1 MSTWRDS
8 DDSGDYDP
16 MNEGRSR
23 GKRQVDVDGENERAP
38 KRAKP
43 ECVEEPA
50 FDKLESTE
58 SVSEE
63 SSVSS
68 TFLDSLPELEEDLDL
83 DDAIDIGTMDMD
95 VLEEQSEQGKATV
108 TASSEESGLPVAN
121 KLEDSE
127 NQTHSSA
134 KSAGRQSK
142 DNNTPIP
149 IDSDGDNE
157 ENPEVGPEIQGEPNN
172 ENGEKQTVAD
182 NLPIPDAPRE
192 EKPQLDEEELEDAPE
207 SPDKPES
214 NLGERTRG
222 HVPLVSDEPS
232 GQDDGELDKKL
243 DIGSNPQYERNKG
256 DEGQGREDSPSFD
269 CSGGKELES
278 QVDVFTLQTPNDV
291 NGEAVASQSRT
302 DNPEPMATGDEEVKE
317 KEGNDAETKP
327 DETAWPSPNTESD
340 VTNVDMQELQSI
352 DETNSDNKNTAAET
366 ETDHG
371 IPKGQEPSDV
381 DMVDSQSGAN
391 ADETSKAG
399 DTTVAQALEPQC
411 KDAEMAQSAESS
423 EPCSWC
429 DDFAYGLVGFEKHR
443 PGPMCARCVQ
453 QRSCIVRC
461 TGHRTEPLD
470 EFKPESFDFRAA
482 YDSLNPVTGKRV
494 MKNPWCTLCPSPA
507 FFRCATRPATS
518 GHLKSTE
525 PGSVMGCGL
534 MLCETCSILV
544 QACNDLTWVVSFNR
558 SEDPAD
564 GSRADV
570 DYLLPGSGLC
580 K

>member
-8 DDSGDYDP
+8 DDSEDYDP
-16 MNEGRSR
+16 MNEGRSK
-23 GKRQVDVDGENERAP
+23 GKRQVAVDGENERAP

-50 FDKLESTE
+50 FDKPGSTE

-63 SSVSS
+63 SSGSS
-68 TFLDSLPELEEDLDL
+68 TFLDSLPELEEDLGL
-83 DDAIDIGTMDMD
+83 DDAIELGAMDVD
-95 VLEEQSEQGKATV
+95 VLEEQSEQGKAMV

-127 NQTHSSA
+127 NQPDSSA
-134 KSAGRQSK
+134 KSAGRQSE

-149 IDSDGDNE
+149 IDSDGDDE
-157 ENPEVGPEIQGEPNN
+157 ENPEVGPEIQGESNN

-182 NLPIPDAPRE
+182 NLPIPDASRE
-192 EKPQLDEEELEDAPE
+192 EKPQLGEEELEDAPE
-207 SPDKPES
+207 SADKPES
-214 NLGERTRG
+214 NLGEKTRD
-222 HVPLVSDEPS
+222 HVPPVSDEPS
-232 GQDDGELDKKL
+232 GQDDGESYEKL
-243 DIGSNPQYERNKG
+243 YIGSNFQDERNKDDG
-256 DEGQGREDSPSFD
+256 GQGKEDSPSFD
-269 CSGGKELES
+269 CSRGKEVEG
-278 QVDVFTLQTPNDV
+278 QVDVLTLQAPNDV
-291 NGEAVASQSRT
+291 NGEAAASQSRT
-302 DNPEPMATGDEEVKE
+302 ENPEPMVTGDEEVKE
-317 KEGNDAETKP
+317 KEGIDAETKP
-327 DETAWPSPNTESD
+327 DETAWPSPKAESD
-340 VTNVDMQELQSI
+340 ATNVDMQEPQSI
-352 DETNSDNKNTAAET
+352 DGTNSDSKNAAAESQTET

-381 DMVDSQSGAN
+381 DMVDSQPGAN
-391 ADETSKAG
+391 ADEETS
-399 DTTVAQALEPQC
+399 LEPQC
-411 KDAEMAQSAESS
+411 KDTEMTQSAESS

-453 QRSCIVRC
+453 QRSCIVKC
-461 TGHRTEPLD
+461 TGHRTEPLV

-482 YDSLNPVTGKRV
+482 YDSLNPGTGKRV
-494 MKNPWCTLCPSPA
+494 MKTPWCSLCPSPA

-570 DYLLPGSGLC
+570 DYLLPGSELC